1 MNILAQLKAGQW
13 QQVLRYL
20 VVGGLNTALSFA
32 VYILAIKIFDTPYYL
47 ASLISILFGIAVG
60 FKAHGRFVF
69 GNKGS
74 FLRYLGCWASIYAV
88 NTLLIALIR
97 DYTGDIVGQL
107 LVLPFTTVASY
118 FLMKKLVY
126 RTNADTNPATSATTQ
141 TRE

>member
-1 MNILAQLKAGQW
+1 
-13 QQVLRYL
+13 
-20 VVGGLNTALSFA
+20 
-32 VYILAIKIFDTPYYL
+32 
-47 ASLISILFGIAVG
+47 LFGIAVG
-60 FKAHGRFVF
+60 FKAHGKFVF

-74 FLRYLGCWASIYAV
+74 FWRYVACWASIYAV

-126 RTNADTNPATSATTQ
+126 RQ
-141 TRE
+141 